1 MTTEEYI
8 AYMARVAATPGGVG
22 MTKALCDVL
31 TQPAQQPPAPPP
43 KPETW
48 RDRPPL
54 L

>member
-8 AYMARVAATPGGVG
+8 AYMARVAAQGGVP
-22 MTKALCDVL
+22 ASRAYCDWL
-31 TQPAQQPPAPPP
+31 EKQPPSAPPS